1 MQIEE
6 MNGGMMEGVQ
16 SQSQSQKLQS
26 STSSARSNDN
36 LMLTK
41 SGTTL
46 ETNHINSQ
54 KVTNDNHLGI
64 QINLT
69 SLPSS
74 TGVTDRVTCR
84 KLNLYGEDQSTATNA
99 KVNADL
105 FAEPSRGGRKLI
117 EDVGRL

>member
-6 MNGGMMEGVQ
+6 MKGGMMEGVQ
-16 SQSQSQKLQS
+16 SQIQSQKLQS

-46 ETNHINSQ
+46 DTNHINSQ
-54 KVTNDNHLGI
+54 KVTNDNHFI

-74 TGVTDRVTCR
+74 TGVTDTC
-84 KLNLYGEDQSTATNA
+84 
-99 KVNADL
+99 
-105 FAEPSRGGRKLI
+105 I
-117 EDVGRL
+117 M